1 MSEDVLYE
9 ICIDSAQGA
18 VTAQEAGAARVELC
32 DNLVEGGTTPSG
44 GMIQTARALVDIG
57 LNVIVRPRGSD
68 FCYSDVEFE
77 VMKRD
82 VALAGEWG
90 ADGVVVGVLTP
101 DGCVDLERTGALI
114 DLARPLSVT
123 FHRAFDM
130 VQDPR
135 QSLEDLVTL
144 GVDRVLTS
152 GLENSAL
159 EGLDLIKDL
168 VKQSE
173 NRITVM
179 PGGGIHERNVR
190 KIVQE
195 SGAHEVHVSARS
207 QSDSRMNFR
216 NPRAFMGGEFRPP
229 EFAWKATDGDR
240 IRAFMDA
247 LK

>member
-1 MSEDVLYE
+1 MSKEVRFE
-9 ICIDSAQGA
+9 ICIDSVQGA
-18 VTAQEAGAARVELC
+18 VIAQEAGAARVELC
-32 DNLVEGGTTPSG
+32 DNLIEGGTTPSA
-44 GMIQTARALVDIG
+44 GMIQTARAQVDIG
-57 LNVIVRPRGSD
+57 LNVIIRPRGSD
-68 FCYSDVEFE
+68 FCYSEVEFE

-82 VALAGEWG
+82 VELAGAWG
-90 ADGVVVGVLTP
+90 ADGVVIGVLTP
-101 DGCVDLERTGALI
+101 EGCVDLERTGALI
-114 DLARPLSVT
+114 GLARPLSVT

-130 VQDPR
+130 VKNPH

-159 EGLDLIKDL
+159 EGLDMIRDL
-168 VKQSE
+168 VKQAE

-179 PGGGIHERNVR
+179 PGGGIHERNVL

-195 SGAHEVHVSARS
+195 SGACEVHISARS
-207 QSDSRMNFR
+207 QADSRMTFR
-216 NPRAFMGGEFRPP
+216 NPRAYMGGEFRSP

-240 IRAFMDA
+240 IRAFKDT